1 MNIAKTILN
10 TLTEKN
16 KVATVSIQIDMP
28 WNNRSEFERLI
39 SASIPG
45 EILKP
50 LIKALDN
57 ISTNQN
63 DFFITYSKL
72 LYELTFER
80 KTENVICFGFRTSGV
95 DSNSFIVS
103 KIKYPEV
110 YGNPYLDMYAL
121 EYRLTNASEFDKDIY
136 EITLYNIKNDIKYD
150 PADDTIF

>member
-1 MNIAKTILN
+1 MNIARTILN
-10 TLTEKN
+10 TLTKKN
-16 KVATVSIQIDMP
+16 RVATVSVQIDVP
-28 WNNRSEFERLI
+28 WNNKSEFERLI
-39 SASIPG
+39 SANMPG

-57 ISTNQN
+57 VSTYQN
-63 DFFITYSKL
+63 DFFITYNKL

-103 KIKYPEV
+103 KMKHPEV

-121 EYRLTNASEFDKDIY
+121 EYKLMDVSEFGKDIY

-150 PADDTIF
+150 PADDTVF

>member
-10 TLTEKN
+10 TLMEKN

-39 SASIPG
+39 SASMPG

-57 ISTNQN
+57 VSTNQN

-72 LYELTFER
+72 LYELTFEK
-80 KTENVICFGFRTSGV
+80 KTENVICFGLELQELTAT
-95 DSNSFIVS
+95 
-103 KIKYPEV
+103 
-110 YGNPYLDMYAL
+110 AL
-121 EYRLTNASEFDKDIY
+121 
-136 EITLYNIKNDIKYD
+136 
-150 PADDTIF
+150 